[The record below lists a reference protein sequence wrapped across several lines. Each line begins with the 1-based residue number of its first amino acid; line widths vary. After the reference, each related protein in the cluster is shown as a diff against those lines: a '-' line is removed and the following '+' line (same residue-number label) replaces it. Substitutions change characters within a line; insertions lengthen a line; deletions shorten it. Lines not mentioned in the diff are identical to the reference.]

1 MDRSGLETLLW
12 SNRMASFAKGT
23 GSKKGAMKMRDWK
36 KFENDE
42 IMTIWKGYLS
52 QEFGSQDFL
61 NIQRVHPKPIRLTM
75 MEIVKLVDELMYRLD
90 IKENGNDIADKD
102 QQNF

>member
-1 MDRSGLETLLW
+1 
-12 SNRMASFAKGT
+12 
-23 GSKKGAMKMRDWK
+23 MRDWK

-52 QEFGSQDFL
+52 QEFGTNNL
-61 NIQRVHPKPIRLTM
+61 LGQRIVHPKPIRLTP

-90 IKENGNDIADKD
+90 IKENGREVANADRE
-102 QQNF
+102 